1 MKRKISISDF
11 EFEFS
16 GYGHYRVTYCSPVTG
31 KLFSNVTN
39 NMVLI
44 DQTKNSNSP
53 KVKDLNFL
61 KSFCKNK

>member
-11 EFEFS
+11 EFQFV
-16 GYGHYRVTYCSPVTG
+16 GYGMYKVTYCSPATG
-31 KLFSNVTN
+31 KMFTKVTN

-44 DQTKNSNSP
+44 DQTKNSDSP
-53 KVKDLNFL
+53 KVNDLNFL